1 MLTRTMTNGKITTG
15 TFKNIQMSEEKAV
28 KDEELL
34 NKSLEDLFSENQE
47 TLEESQA
54 RKEKEE
60 VTYSKVKYFTM
71 DKEKTYKIRILPLP
85 PNSQIRGY
93 EYPLHEYMMKIKNP
107 STGKIRYVNAC
118 RATEAG
124 ISVDLIDSYRKLAL
138 KKVKGDKD
146 MEKKIKGGSFGGGL
160 GMDYKR
166 VMYIFDLDN
175 RDEGMMIWKASF
187 GQFKNMEEVKETFWK
202 RLIEK
207 NKDPK
212 QPCPISSWNMAY
224 PLEIKKKKKDRKAEY
239 AFSIDPF
246 ADPMR
251 LTQEELKAL
260 MEATP
265 INNLIY
271 RFTKFQL
278 EAEIVFLKQY
288 EEETGLDLMDTQE
301 IQDVI
306 AKIKSELPANDD
318 SSFSFDTKD
327 DDNDGDDSLSFDD
340 ISAMFD
346 EFQNEGGK
354 EKSEKGQEL
363 RGIVIDYIK
372 RKGLEIV
379 VTRKKTISNLLDE
392 IEDAI
397 GDLGEEPEDIQAP
410 KSTSVNKKQDPE
422 DEENGD
428 EDEED
433 QGTQK
438 DEPEDLNEKHN
449 EDTNEPALRRRRRMS

>member
-1 MLTRTMTNGKITTG
+1 MERLQQEHL
-15 TFKNIQMSEEKAV
+15 KNIQMSEEKAV
-28 KDEELL
+28 KDEELSS
-34 NKSLEDLFSENQE
+34 KSLEDLFSENQE
-47 TLEESQA
+47 TFEESQA
-54 RKEKEE
+54 RKAEEE
-60 VTYSKVKYFTM
+60 VSYSKVKYFTM

-85 PNSQIRGY
+85 PNSQRRGY

-138 KKVKGDKD
+138 KKVKGDEN
-146 MEKKIKGGSFGGGL
+146 MEKKIKGGSFYDGL

-175 RDEGMMIWKASF
+175 RDEGMMIWKASN

-202 RLIEK
+202 RLIDKYK
-207 NKDPK
+207 NPK

-327 DDNDGDDSLSFDD
+327 DDNVGDDSLSFDD

-363 RGIVIDYIK
+363 RGIVIEYIK

-428 EDEED
+428 EDKED